1 MKKLERREAAWRLEE
16 LAYEI
21 YDALAE
27 MEAILEE
34 VVPEELE
41 VAQRYWMAH
50 IDGALLS
57 QGGWL
62 GGSFISLKD
71 TLVRLEEEEEELDQ

>member
-1 MKKLERREAAWRLEE
+1 MTRARREAAWELEE
-16 LAYEI
+16 LGYEI
-21 YDALAE
+21 YEKLEE
-27 MEAILEE
+27 MKAILEE
-34 VVPEELE
+34 VAPEELE
-41 VAQRYWMAH
+41 VAQRCWMAH
-50 IDGALLS
+50 IDAALLN